1 MATPSMPT
9 PPRYQPV
16 QKKIVIYTTAWCPYC
31 IRAKRLLK
39 SKGYEFTDI
48 DVDGDDEKRQWLR
61 KVTGQRTVPQIFI
74 GDESVGGYD
83 DIAALDRV
91 GELDSKVLGP

>member
-1 MATPSMPT
+1 MTTPSMPT
-9 PPRYQPV
+9 DQLQ
-16 QKKIVIYTTAWCPYC
+16 QKKIVVYTTAWCPYC

-39 SKGYEFTDI
+39 SKGWDFEEI
-48 DVDGDDEKRQWLR
+48 AVDGDDEKRRWLVE
-61 KVTGQRTVPQIFI
+61 VTGRRTVPQVFI

-91 GELDSKVLGP
+91 GDLDRKVYGR